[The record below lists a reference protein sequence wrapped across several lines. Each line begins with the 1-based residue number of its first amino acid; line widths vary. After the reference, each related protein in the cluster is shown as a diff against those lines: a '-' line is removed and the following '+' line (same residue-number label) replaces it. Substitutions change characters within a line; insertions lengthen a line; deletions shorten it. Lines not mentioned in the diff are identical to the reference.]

1 MKRVV
6 MQNAITPELAAAV
19 EAAAKKLGLD
29 PNDKDNARRLF
40 RSVVAIAAARLLNDG
55 APPLLVANEAV
66 RAVIDEVESRAN
78 AAVAQGNPFGL
89 PAPASA

>member
-6 MQNAITPELAAAV
+6 MQNTITPEMAAAV
-19 EAAAKKLGLD
+19 EAAAQKLGLD

-66 RAVIDEVESRAN
+66 RAVIEEVESRAN
-78 AAVAQGNPFGL
+78 AAVACGNPFGL